1 MDKERGASET
11 PALNGYS
18 PEKGSFSDNLCSLPE
33 RAWKTDGQMSFWS
46 FTLSHTAHRSADDT
60 FDWVQ
65 RGAGVTDVKLLVQS
79 KVEAAEAREEDRLYY
94 FKLSVPGK

>member
-1 MDKERGASET
+1 M
-11 PALNGYS
+11 
-18 PEKGSFSDNLCSLPE
+18 
-33 RAWKTDGQMSFWS
+33 
-46 FTLSHTAHRSADDT
+46 

-94 FKLSVPGK
+94 LKLSVPGK